1 MQTLLTKLSASGA
14 CLSAMNW
21 VKENNITTADELWT
35 KCNDVQW
42 LFWGILR
49 IRNGLT
55 VTETFQYKDKLLD
68 LVADLLPGCC
78 KEIVD
83 ITKKAAVCTT
93 DDLVWDNRLAI
104 EAVRQ
109 LHLRDLR
116 LGAQWAVRAAV
127 LDLTNHWANYFKLS
141 ELATHVVTANAFT
154 SRPLGKTVIP
164 DIVRGLFP
172 DVLEK
177 FKKW

>member
-1 MQTLLTKLSASGA
+1 
-14 CLSAMNW
+14 
-21 VKENNITTADELWT
+21 
-35 KCNDVQW
+35 
-42 LFWGILR
+42 
-49 IRNGLT
+49 
-55 VTETFQYKDKLLD
+55 
-68 LVADLLPGCC
+68 
-78 KEIVD
+78 
-83 ITKKAAVCTT
+83 
-93 DDLVWDNRLAI
+93 
-104 EAVRQ
+104 
-109 LHLRDLR
+109 LR